1 MQTYEENARESY
13 YEAEGDHPPSTNITN
28 RRHQHHGTQD
38 PRQSGPTQPQWDQAG
53 TSARTTGMDVDQD
66 PMEQG
71 TPLGTPFDEGFTPS
85 TTKGQQGSL

>member
-38 PRQSGPTQPQWDQAG
+38 PRQSGPTQPQWGQAS
-53 TSARTTGMDVDQD
+53 TSSWATALDVDQYSL
-66 PMEQG
+66 EQE
-71 TPLGTPFDEGFTPS
+71 TPTCTPFDEGFTPS
-85 TTKGQQGSL
+85 TT